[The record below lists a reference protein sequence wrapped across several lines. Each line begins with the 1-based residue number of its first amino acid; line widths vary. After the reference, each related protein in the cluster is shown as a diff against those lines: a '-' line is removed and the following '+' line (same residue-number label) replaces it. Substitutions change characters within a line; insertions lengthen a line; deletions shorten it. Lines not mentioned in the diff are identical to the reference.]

1 MRVGERESAAE
12 DIAMTFFSEPLFY
25 YLMLFVA
32 DILLFDIA
40 ITGTL
45 SSGRMGMFRPMVSV
59 KSLPLRI
66 AFFFISVA
74 IFAFLIWM
82 TRHQIAAGNQYFG
95 FIVGGGQS
103 S

>member
-1 MRVGERESAAE
+1 MRVDKRESAVE
-12 DIAMTFFSEPLFY
+12 GIAMSFFGEPLFY

-32 DILLFDIA
+32 GILLFDIA

-45 SSGRMGMFRPMVSV
+45 STGRMGMFRPIVSV
-59 KSLPLRI
+59 KSVPLRI

-74 IFAFLIWM
+74 IFVYLIWM
-82 TRHQIAAGNQYFG
+82 TRHQIAAGIQYFG
-95 FIVGGGQS
+95 FVVGGGQS

>member
-1 MRVGERESAAE
+1 MSL
-12 DIAMTFFSEPLFY
+12 FSEPMFY
-25 YLMLFVA
+25 YLMPLVA

-45 SSGRMGMFRPMVSV
+45 SSGRIGMFRQIVSV
-59 KSLPLRI
+59 KSVPLRI

-74 IFAFLIWM
+74 IFAYLLYM
-82 TRHQIAAGNQYFG
+82 ARHQIAAGIQYFG
-95 FIVGGGQS
+95 FIVGVGQS